1 MKANVSPF
9 TVAERKAMEREIL
22 VQTARNI
29 ERMSSDLQ
37 ALVLWSIHEKYG
49 YGKKKLLDFQKDFRP
64 LIAELQRFYECE
76 NADETEFVCKYKLK
90 HEVGIDVDELDPM
103 FDFQIVMKKG
113 G

>member
-9 TVAERKAMEREIL
+9 SVAERKAMEREIL

-37 ALVLWSIHEKYG
+37 ALVLWSIHEHFG
-49 YGKKKLLDFQKDFRP
+49 CGKKRLLDFQKKFKP
-64 LIAELQRFYECE
+64 IIYELQKYYECE
-76 NADETEFVCKYKLK
+76 NADETDFVCKHRLK
-90 HEVGIDVDELDPM
+90 HEVGIDVDELDSM